1 MSKASV
7 AAGTPLVTGADYVA
21 QITARAS
28 DRRARAAFQHLV
40 RQLLPAPA
48 RIFDFG
54 CGTGIDARHYAQA
67 GYCVQAY
74 DVDPAMCDY
83 FSRHCADLLAAGSIC
98 LLRGAYRDFLRRSQ
112 PRAARVALV
121 TANFAPLN
129 LIADLPVLF
138 AALHRLTAP
147 GGRVLASMLNPYY
160 CGDARYGWWWRNLPA
175 LLRHGHYAL
184 PGAQADI
191 ARRGLGNL
199 AAQCAPYFT
208 LERAFPGSARDPAAG
223 QPGFRP
229 RRTSWRHLLACRF
242 MFLLFA
248 RCDDYGGD

>member
-1 MSKASV
+1 LSRAS
-7 AAGTPLVTGADYVA
+7 AAPGTPLVTGADYVV

-40 RQLLPAPA
+40 GQLLPAPA

-74 DVDPAMCDY
+74 DVDQAMCDY
-83 FSRHCADLLAAGSIC
+83 FSRHCAELLAAGSIC
-98 LLRGAYRDFLRRSQ
+98 LLRGAYRDFLTRSH

-129 LIADLPVLF
+129 LIADLPALF
-138 AALHRLTAP
+138 AALHGLTAP

-175 LLRHGHYAL
+175 LLQRGQYAV

-191 ARRGLGNL
+191 QRRGLKNL

-208 LERAFPGSARDPAAG
+208 LERVFAGSARDTAARQRG
-223 QPGFRP
+223 FVPGRA
-229 RRTSWRHLLACRF
+229 SWRHLLACRF

-248 RCDDYGGD
+248 RCDHGDD